1 MDRFVCQNAVLYH
14 LHRALTKEKASI
26 RCTSPTGWI
35 PGPSRSFALTI
46 PGIWITSIRS
56 TYANNSTIR
65 ALKSHVGRGD
75 VSAAMEKQSPLLEE
89 RRKKAEEL
97 KAMGVTLYPAGYHC
111 DLTISEAVEQFGE
124 LDAETLKQDKSAYA
138 IAGRIL
144 SIRDFGKASF
154 IHIRDRTG
162 RIQAYVR
169 KDGVGEKG
177 YKIFKLM
184 DMGDFIGIKGPF
196 FRTRTGEFTILA
208 DEITL
213 LSKSMRP
220 LPEKWHGLS
229 DVETRYRQRY
239 LDLIA
244 NDQVKEVF
252 VLRSRIIHA
261 IREFF
266 VMRGFL
272 EVETP
277 MMQPIP
283 GGATARPFK
292 THHNA
297 LGMDLYLRVAPELYL
312 KRLVVGGLERVFEI
326 NRNFRNEGVSVEHN
340 PEFTML
346 EFYMA
351 YATYEDLMTLT
362 EELLVQVVEKVHGTK
377 AIEYQKQ
384 AIDFTP
390 PWRRISLFSAL
401 GEFAGLEEAALTDI
415 HAAARFAASRDI
427 VLSKQDSLGKVL
439 TKIFDHLVEPK
450 LIRPTFIYGYPTDV
464 SPLSRRN
471 DENPDI
477 TDRFELF
484 IGGKEIA
491 NAFTELNDPMD
502 QRERFAYQVSL
513 RELGDDEAQ
522 FMDEDYLAAMEY
534 GLPPTAG
541 EGIGI
546 DRLVMLLTDS
556 PSIRDVIFFP
566 HMRSK

>member
-1 MDRFVCQNAVLYH
+1 
-14 LHRALTKEKASI
+14 
-26 RCTSPTGWI
+26 
-35 PGPSRSFALTI
+35 
-46 PGIWITSIRS
+46 
-56 TYANNSTIR
+56 
-65 ALKSHVGRGD
+65 
-75 VSAAMEKQSPLLEE
+75 MEKQSPLLED
-89 RRKKAEEL
+89 RRKKAEDL
-97 KAMGVTLYPAGYHC
+97 KAMGVNLYPAGYRC
-111 DLTISEAVEQFGE
+111 DLTIAEAVEQFGG
-124 LDAETLKQDKSAYA
+124 LDAETLEEDKRRYA
-138 IAGRIL
+138 LAGRIMTV
-144 SIRDFGKASF
+144 RDFGKASF
-154 IHIRDRTG
+154 IHIKDRGG
-162 RIQAYVR
+162 RIQAYIR
-169 KDGVGEKG
+169 KDKVGEKAF
-177 YKIFKLM
+177 KIFKLM
-184 DMGDFIGIKGPF
+184 DIGDYIGIRGTF

-208 DEITL
+208 HEITL

-239 LDLIA
+239 LDLIV
-244 NDQVKEVF
+244 NDQIKDVF
-252 VLRSRIIHA
+252 VMRGRIIQA
-261 IREFF
+261 IRDFF
-266 VMRGFL
+266 VERGFL

-292 THHNA
+292 TYHNA
-297 LGMDLYLRVAPELYL
+297 LGMNLYLRVAPELYL
-312 KRLVVGGLERVFEI
+312 KRLVIGGLERVFEI

-351 YATYEDLMTLT
+351 YATYEDLMVLT
-362 EELLVQVVEKVHGTK
+362 EDLFVHILEKTVGGKTI
-377 AIEYQKQ
+377 AYQDQ

-390 PWRRISLFSAL
+390 PWPRMSLFDAL
-401 GEFAGLEEAALTDI
+401 KEIAGLEESALKDINAAMGFAKSKDI
-415 HAAARFAASRDI
+415 TVSR
-427 VLSKQDSLGKVL
+427 QDSLGKVL
-439 TKIFDHLVEPK
+439 TKIFDHTVEPK
-450 LIRPTFIYGYPTDV
+450 LINPTFIFGYPTDV

-471 DENPDI
+471 EENPDI

-502 QRERFAYQVSL
+502 QRERFSYQVSL
-513 RELGDDEAQ
+513 RESGDDEAQ
-522 FMDEDYLAAMEY
+522 FMDEDYLVAMEY

-546 DRLVMLLTDS
+546 DRVVMLLTDS